1 MRPKGR
7 GKEIATAEYVPISM
21 HVLESNVQIVYI
33 SLVVNDHSVR
43 NIFRDIAMVVKRE
56 RSSTI
61 SKAIDFRREWVMR
74 LECKF
79 KRAIPIHRHRRA

>member
-1 MRPKGR
+1 MSPKGR
-7 GKEIATAEYVPISM
+7 EREIATAEYVPISM
-21 HVLESNVQIVYI
+21 HVLESNVQIEYI
-33 SLVVNDHSVR
+33 SLVVNDHSVL
-43 NIFRDIAMVVKRE
+43 NTFPDIAMVVKRE

-79 KRAIPIHRHRRA
+79 RRAIPFHRHRRA